1 MAYILASMS
10 LTSSYYYLLASRNYS
25 RSIRNSVCSALLLC
39 ILRAYH
45 TSLWV
50 VISLVLLI
58 YESGTLCICHTKV
71 RAVIFTLVVVCIP

>member
-10 LTSSYYYLLASRNYS
+10 LTSSYYYLLET
-25 RSIRNSVCSALLLC
+25 SIRNSVCSALLQC

-58 YESGTLCICHTKV
+58 YESGTLCICHTP
-71 RAVIFTLVVVCIP
+71 RE